1 MHNANDATA
10 SRVYVVR
17 VSKTRPKRY
26 TNWFLRDWMR
36 TLKVNQAK
44 LAEDTGYNKTTISL
58 LYNDQQ
64 DYSPAVIR
72 DVAAALKIPHYE
84 LLMHP
89 DDAMAMRQLR
99 KDALRVVENSKRL
112 DNVVEI
118 SSLRSGTEG

>member
-1 MHNANDATA
+1 LHIANDAKA
-10 SRVYVVR
+10 GPVYVAR

-26 TNWFLRDWMR
+26 TNWFLREWMR

-44 LAEDTGYNKTTISL
+44 LVEDTGYSKTTVSL

-64 DYSPAVIR
+64 DYSPSIVR
-72 DVAAALKIPHYE
+72 DVASALKIPHYE

-112 DNVVEI
+112 DNVVE
-118 SSLRSGTEG
+118 LPQRSGATG

>member
-1 MHNANDATA
+1 MYDA
-10 SRVYVVR
+10 R

-36 TLKVNQAK
+36 TLKVTQSK
-44 LAEDTGYNKTTISL
+44 LVEETGYSKTTVSL

-64 DYSPAVIR
+64 DYGPVIIR
-72 DVAAALKIPHYE
+72 DMASALKIPAHE

-99 KDALRVVENSKRL
+99 KDALRVVENTKRL
-112 DNVVEI
+112 ENVADIKSV
-118 SSLRSGTEG
+118 RSGTDG